1 MDLFNKKDIKPML
14 IGIEKEANNDIDYIN
29 ELKLDGIRCIAYLD
43 KNGVDLRNKRNDK
56 VLFRYPEISK
66 INEQISCKN
75 VILDGELVVYKN
87 NKTDFYEMQK
97 RSLMTNKFKIELEA
111 RSNPISYVAFDI
123 LYKDGI
129 QLTDLDLINR
139 KEILNNSINENERV
153 SISRYIEGKGI
164 ELYKLAEQNGLEGIV
179 SKKKTSKYYF
189 DKRTKDWIK
198 NKCYEDQDFVILGYT
213 DDSIMLGQY
222 NLNNELEYK
231 GKVALGISQENWSLI
246 KKINKVDSSMNEI
259 WIEPV
264 LVCTVKYMKN
274 SKGLRQAVFKGLRQ
288 DKEAIECRQLV

>member
-139 KEILNNSINENERV
+139 
-153 SISRYIEGKGI
+153 
-164 ELYKLAEQNGLEGIV
+164 
-179 SKKKTSKYYF
+179 
-189 DKRTKDWIK
+189 
-198 NKCYEDQDFVILGYT
+198 
-213 DDSIMLGQY
+213 
-222 NLNNELEYK
+222 
-231 GKVALGISQENWSLI
+231 
-246 KKINKVDSSMNEI
+246 
-259 WIEPV
+259 
-264 LVCTVKYMKN
+264 
-274 SKGLRQAVFKGLRQ
+274 
-288 DKEAIECRQLV
+288 